1 MLIEFAGGL
10 AVFGALVL
18 LSGVRRV
25 KEYDRL
31 VVFRFGRVHS
41 ERGPGLNLVVP
52 LIERAEKVDL
62 RIITMPIPPQD
73 GMTKDNIPVRV
84 TAVCF
89 FRVVEPKKVVTGV
102 QNVMNATSQIAQTT
116 LRSMVGHY
124 EFDQILSSRDKINAQ
139 LLALINEQTLD
150 WGITISSVAIK
161 DVELPTTMKRAM
173 AKQAEAERLRRAK
186 VVAAEGEMQAAQ
198 KLAQAA
204 EAITAAPGAMRLR
217 QLQSM
222 AEVSIKQNKTYL
234 VPIPMEFI
242 EMLRSDEEEEEPS
255 EPHG

>member
-1 MLIEFAGGL
+1 MLIEVVGGL
-10 AVFGALVL
+10 AVFGTLML

-62 RIITMPIPPQD
+62 RIVTLPVPPQD
-73 GMTKDNIPVRV
+73 GMTKDNIPIRV

-89 FRVVEPKKVVTGV
+89 FRVVEPKKAIIGV

-116 LRSMVGHY
+116 LRSIVGQY
-124 EFDQILSSRDKINAQ
+124 QFDDLLTNRDKINAQ
-139 LLALINEQTLD
+139 LLALINAQTHD
-150 WGITISSVAIK
+150 WGITISSVALK
-161 DVELPTTMKRAM
+161 DVELPTNMKRAM

-186 VVAAEGEMQAAQ
+186 IVAAEGEVQAAE
-198 KLAQAA
+198 KIAQAA
-204 EAITAAPGAMRLR
+204 DAINNVPGAMRLR

-222 AEVSIKQNKTYL
+222 SEVAIKQNKTIL
-234 VPIPMEFI
+234 VPIPVEFV
-242 EMLRSDEEEEEPS
+242 EMLQSDEDEDEAGPQ
-255 EPHG
+255 G

>member
-25 KEYDRL
+25 REYDRL

-62 RIITMPIPPQD
+62 RIVTLPIPPQD

-89 FRVVEPKKVVTGV
+89 FRIVDPKKVITGV

-116 LRSMVGHY
+116 LRSIVGHY
-124 EFDQILSSRDKINAQ
+124 EFDDLLCNRDKINAQ
-139 LLALINEQTLD
+139 LLALINKQTSD
-150 WGITISSVAIK
+150 WGVTISSVSIK
-161 DVELPTTMKRAM
+161 DVELPTSMKRAM

-186 VVAAEGEMQAAQ
+186 VVAAEGEVQAAE

-204 EAITAAPGAMRLR
+204 DAINSAPGAMRLR

-222 AEVSIKQNKTYL
+222 TEVSIKQNKTIL
-234 VPIPMEFI
+234 VPIPVELV
-242 EMLRSDEEEEEPS
+242 EMLQSDDESEES
-255 EPHG
+255 